1 MKRSQK
7 LTSLLQ
13 QSYEEILFK
22 MTSKLDEHF
31 MSQPH
36 PDDADVFDSYL
47 DYLHVH
53 IVKHRSLNDI
63 PGLEEQVKKIILKQY
78 KQLSKGERFAF
89 LTYLA
94 ETDTYPDQKVLTTPS
109 TEEVWQHVFGEW
121 GAYMLVDYYR
131 K

>member
-53 IVKHRSLNDI
+53 I
-63 PGLEEQVKKIILKQY
+63 
-78 KQLSKGERFAF
+78 
-89 LTYLA
+89 
-94 ETDTYPDQKVLTTPS
+94 
-109 TEEVWQHVFGEW
+109 
-121 GAYMLVDYYR
+121 
-131 K
+131 